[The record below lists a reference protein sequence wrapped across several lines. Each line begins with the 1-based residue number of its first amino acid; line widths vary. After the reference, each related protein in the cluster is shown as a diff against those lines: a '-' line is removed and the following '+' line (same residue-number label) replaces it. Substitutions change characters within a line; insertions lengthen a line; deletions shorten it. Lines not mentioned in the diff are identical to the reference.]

1 MIKHGLIFISSFL
14 IVAVFPYLASC
25 QPNYTKTV
33 IPDQGRMVDD
43 FVPKGWSIQNSESGD
58 LNNDAI
64 PDYVILLKRNEL
76 NSDDNPNEKILLIIL
91 FDKTSQEYIRAVQD
105 ESMTVELTRESNL
118 EENEFKLLIL
128 KGSLQIYFS
137 NPRPGLDRDITYYF
151 SFVNK
156 RFRLTKETVKMQ
168 FMASGKRES
177 SQKDFSRLGPLFID
191 NFYFSE
197 LITR

>member
-1 MIKHGLIFISSFL
+1 MFIVQNRFFFYFIWLNVRSNAVPILFVLHARHEGGLNVETSSE
-14 IVAVFPYLASC
+14 VS
-25 QPNYTKTV
+25 
-33 IPDQGRMVDD
+33 
-43 FVPKGWSIQNSESGD
+43 
-58 LNNDAI
+58 LNNARSFANI
-64 PDYVILLKRNEL
+64 SFFILNIGL
-76 NSDDNPNEKILLIIL
+76 PIILLIIL